1 MPFGDCPFIGS
12 RYEAFSALGGRLYF
26 ARAAGSDAPV
36 KVAGEPGSSTPRMAR
51 KVRRAH
57 SDPLIDGVGMDLYL
71 SNDELAHLR
80 IIAQRQDGPI
90 ETRITDRL
98 CLIGLIAPTPA
109 GWELTPEGWLA
120 VETIESA

>member
-1 MPFGDCPFIGS
+1 MTAPGPGAGAYTPPAPTAETRRGQDRGD
-12 RYEAFSALGGRLYF
+12 
-26 ARAAGSDAPV
+26 
-36 KVAGEPGSSTPRMAR
+36 PGPNDSMAR
-51 KVRRAH
+51 KATLRPRE
-57 SDPLIDGVGMDLYL
+57 PLIDGVGMDLYL

-98 CLIGLIAPTPA
+98 SLIGLVAPTPA